1 MSQTIETFDQLTS
14 PTQHGNTM
22 IEQFFDQHR
31 DLRVYQV
38 RLNDKGQE
46 YLDSHKSELTSL
58 LENLIEKVRNG
69 PLSRT
74 I

>member
-1 MSQTIETFDQLTS
+1 
-14 PTQHGNTM
+14 M

-31 DLRVYQV
+31 DLRVFQV
-38 RLNDKGQE
+38 RLNDKGQG
-46 YLDSHKSELTSL
+46 YLDSHKAELTSL
-58 LENLIEKVRNG
+58 LENIIEKVRNG